1 MNKKSIK
8 LNTKTT
14 YRFGGICKNFYVLE
28 DKNDLYNFNNIQ
40 DVDEIFVLG
49 KGSNVA
55 FSEQGFEG
63 LVIQSKI
70 DFVNYESSSN
80 IFKVGSGLYLPKLSR
95 ILKSHSLT
103 GGEFLLGIPGTV
115 GGALRMNAGCYG
127 YQFMD
132 SVRSFEY
139 FDFKTKKIKK
149 LTKSEINYG
158 YRYTDIINS
167 LILSV
172 ELEFS
177 PADPSEISKLM
188 KEFTQHRKKTQP
200 SAIYNAGSVFKNG
213 DDYYA
218 AELIETAGLKG
229 FTIGGVKVS
238 EKHANFFIAEKGA
251 KSSSLYDLVKHVK
264 ESVKSK
270 HGVDL
275 EEEIIF
281 VGEFT

>member
-80 IFKVGSGLYLPKLSR
+80 IFKVGSGVYLPKLSR

-103 GGEFLLGIPGTV
+103 GGEFLLGIPRYCWRSIDNECWM
-115 GGALRMNAGCYG
+115 LRIPVHGFC
-127 YQFMD
+127 
-132 SVRSFEY
+132 
-139 FDFKTKKIKK
+139 KI
-149 LTKSEINYG
+149 
-158 YRYTDIINS
+158 
-167 LILSV
+167 V
-172 ELEFS
+172 
-177 PADPSEISKLM
+177 
-188 KEFTQHRKKTQP
+188 
-200 SAIYNAGSVFKNG
+200 
-213 DDYYA
+213 
-218 AELIETAGLKG
+218 
-229 FTIGGVKVS
+229 
-238 EKHANFFIAEKGA
+238 
-251 KSSSLYDLVKHVK
+251 
-264 ESVKSK
+264 
-270 HGVDL
+270 
-275 EEEIIF
+275 
-281 VGEFT
+281 